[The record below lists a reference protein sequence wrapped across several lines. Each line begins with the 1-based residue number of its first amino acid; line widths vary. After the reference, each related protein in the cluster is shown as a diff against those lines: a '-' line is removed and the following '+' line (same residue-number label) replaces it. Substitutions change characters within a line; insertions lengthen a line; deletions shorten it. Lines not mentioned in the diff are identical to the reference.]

1 MKRIFEFAM
10 LHISALTLVKFFFG
24 ILITQ
29 GVTAMLV
36 YTALTTDLQRTWLL
50 FAIVV
55 CMIGFLVALWFTSI
69 VDGANKHALGKAKER
84 FFRERE
90 KIRVQAEKARV
101 KEARVSQRRVEKAK
115 SSGLSAGTS
124 LKTGAIVG
132 GAVGLGVAV
141 MTQFV
146 TLGLLMATSAGGLAL
161 GYTVR
166 ARQEKIVRGKQ
177 LPATEKPVAVI
188 EAGRVTPILEARP
201 KRPNRERGAS

>member
-1 MKRIFEFAM
+1 MVQ
-10 LHISALTLVKFFFG
+10 ISALSLFKFFFG

-29 GVTAMLV
+29 GVTAVLV
-36 YTALTTDLQRTWLL
+36 YTALTTDLQRTWPL

-55 CMIGFLVALWFTSI
+55 CTIGFLVALWFTSI
-69 VDGANKHALGKAKER
+69 VDGANKHALSKATER
-84 FFRERE
+84 FSRERE
-90 KIRVQAEKARV
+90 KIRIQAEKARV
-101 KEARVSQRRVEKAK
+101 KEAQVSQRRVEKAK
-115 SSGLSAGTS
+115 SGGLSPGTS

-166 ARQEKIVRGKQ
+166 ARQEKVVRNKQ
-177 LPATEKPVAVI
+177 LPAAEKPVAVI
-188 EAGRVTPILEARP
+188 EAGRAKPILEA
-201 KRPNRERGAS
+201 KAKG